1 MNFYQL
7 IVRPFLFQTD
17 PEKIHNFSISAG
29 QKFGKIK
36 PCISAF
42 DSLFHIKDE
51 KLHQTIGGL
60 NFENPIGLAAGYDKS
75 GHAIPF
81 LESLG
86 FSHLEIGSVSAES
99 SQGNPKPRLFRLPK
113 DEAIIVHYGLQNDG
127 AEAIANYLE
136 TIEHKYP
143 LGINIV
149 KTNKGIGAACD
160 TEQEILS
167 DYRKSTLL
175 LQKHAQYLT
184 FNMSCPNTEMGR
196 DHFAEKAHI
205 VHFLQMLAEIKP
217 ACPVFLKISPMGGVQ
232 NIEKYLEACNDF
244 DFVSGFIFNLPPGK
258 TVPLITPLSTWKNWP
273 GAVSGKPVAAFL
285 NNCLSEMYQRM
296 DKNKY
301 TLISAGGVFSAE
313 DAYTKIKLGAS
324 LVQLLTGMIYQGPAL
339 VKKINKGLIQLLEAD
354 GFKHISEAV
363 GTAI

>member
-1 MNFYQL
+1 MNFYQS
-7 IVRPFLFQTD
+7 IVRPLLFQTD

-29 QKFGKIK
+29 QKLGKIK
-36 PCISAF
+36 PIISAL
-42 DSLFHIKDE
+42 DSHFHVTDE
-51 KLHQTIGGL
+51 KLHQKISGL

-99 SQGNPKPRLFRLPK
+99 SAGNPKPRLFRLPK
-113 DEAIIVHYGLQNDG
+113 DEAIIVYYGLQNDG
-127 AEAIANYLE
+127 AEAITNYLE
-136 TIEHKYP
+136 TIQHNYP

-149 KTNKGIGAACD
+149 KTNKGIVRPCD
-160 TEQEILS
+160 TEQEILN

-175 LQKHAQYLT
+175 LKKHAQYLT
-184 FNMSCPNTEMGR
+184 YNMSCPNTEMGR
-196 DHFAEKAHI
+196 DHFADKKHI
-205 VHFLQMLAEIKP
+205 FHFLQMLAEIKP
-217 ACPVFLKISPMGGVQ
+217 ACPVFLKISPMGGVE
-232 NIEKYLEACNDF
+232 NIEKYLGACNDF

-258 TVPLITPLSTWKNWP
+258 KVPLITPQTTWENWP
-273 GAVSGKPVAAFL
+273 GAVSGKPVTAFL

-296 DKNKY
+296 DKKRY

-313 DAYTKIKLGAS
+313 DAYAKIKRGAS
-324 LVQLLTGMIYQGPAL
+324 LVQLLTGMIYQGPSV
-339 VKKINKGLIQLLEAD
+339 VKKINNDLIKLLEAD